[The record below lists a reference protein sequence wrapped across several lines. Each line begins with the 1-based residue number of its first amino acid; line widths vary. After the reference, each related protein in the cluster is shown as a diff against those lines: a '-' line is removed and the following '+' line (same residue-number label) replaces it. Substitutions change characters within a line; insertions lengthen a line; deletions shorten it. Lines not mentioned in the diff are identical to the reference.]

1 MDTEFGREDGKIS
14 EKINRAKTGQTDE
27 SPALL
32 LRLNSSLIVQGISRA
47 WRDKLSLSDDDKL
60 QLPLDQLINLE
71 RSHKLEQQLKTV
83 INTGEAITGHL
94 TELLTP
100 DGFELISLTAWRDTD
115 PKTNS
120 ISVLIL
126 AKDEK
131 IAKSESEELSQ
142 LRTQHQLILDS
153 AGEGIWGLDKDG
165 KITFGNKAAVEILGW
180 KLENVLGKSSHKI
193 HHHSHEDGS
202 PYPQSDCPIF
212 ASLKDGEVHH
222 VDNEVFWHTN
232 GDPIPVEYVS
242 TPILKNGNPNGAVI
256 VFRDNTQRRESE
268 RLRQQAYIALEQL
281 QTTYQLILDA
291 AGEGIYGLNK
301 DGLITFSNDASTDI
315 LGWKGEDVL
324 GKVSHE
330 VHHHSHANG
339 SSYPR
344 DDCPIYASIKD
355 GTVHRVENEVF
366 WHTDG
371 SAVPVEYTSTPI
383 LRDGI
388 PNGAVVIFRDVSDRK
403 EIEKQRELA
412 YAEISVLK
420 EKLELERDYL
430 RDEVN
435 FAGNFNDII
444 GTSESL
450 KRTLAQVEAVAAT
463 PASVLI
469 LGESGVGK
477 EMIARAIHTQSNRAE
492 EALVKVNCASI
503 PSELFESEF
512 FGHVKGSFT
521 GAHQDRIGR
530 LQLAD
535 GGTLF
540 LDEVGEIPLL
550 QQGKLLRALQ
560 ENEFERVGDACTV
573 KVDVRV
579 IAATNRDLA
588 AEIKAGRFREDLYYR
603 LSVFPI
609 QVPPLRDRISD
620 IASLASNF
628 LDQAC
633 RELGKEAHHLT
644 KGNIEQLKSH
654 SWPGNIREL
663 KNTIERAVISSNS
676 NKLNLNLAISD
687 TTSIS
692 EAVRN
697 DSEKSTDY
705 LTSTEFKAL
714 EKANL
719 YGALRAANW
728 KTWGIGGAAELLGI
742 KPSTLAYQMKQFGIE
757 KPKAKA

>member
-1 MDTEFGREDGKIS
+1 MDTEFGGEDGKIS
-14 EKINRAKTGQTDE
+14 EKVDGAKTGPIDE

-32 LRLNSSLIVQGISRA
+32 LRLNSSLIVQGLSRA
-47 WRDKLSLSDDDKL
+47 WRNKLFLSKDEKL

-180 KLENVLGKSSHKI
+180 KLENVLGKSSHKV

-301 DGLITFSNDASTDI
+301 DGLITFSNQASTEI
-315 LGWKGEDVL
+315 LGWKGEDVF

-344 DDCPIYASIKD
+344 DDCPIHASIKD
-355 GTVHRVENEVF
+355 GAVHRVENEVF

-388 PNGAVVIFRDVSDRK
+388 PDGAVVIFRDVSDRK

-560 ENEFERVGDACTV
+560 ENEFERVG
-573 KVDVRV
+573 
-579 IAATNRDLA
+579 
-588 AEIKAGRFREDLYYR
+588 GR
-603 LSVFPI
+603 
-609 QVPPLRDRISD
+609 
-620 IASLASNF
+620 
-628 LDQAC
+628 
-633 RELGKEAHHLT
+633 
-644 KGNIEQLKSH
+644 SH
-654 SWPGNIREL
+654 R
-663 KNTIERAVISSNS
+663 
-676 NKLNLNLAISD
+676 
-687 TTSIS
+687 
-692 EAVRN
+692 
-697 DSEKSTDY
+697 
-705 LTSTEFKAL
+705 
-714 EKANL
+714 
-719 YGALRAANW
+719 
-728 KTWGIGGAAELLGI
+728 
-742 KPSTLAYQMKQFGIE
+742 
-757 KPKAKA
+757 

>member
-1 MDTEFGREDGKIS
+1 MDTDFDSAIEGPI
-14 EKINRAKTGQTDE
+14 AE
-27 SPALL
+27 STTLL
-32 LRLNSSLIVQGISRA
+32 MRLDTNLVVQELSDA
-47 WRDKLSLSDDDKL
+47 WRGKLNLAVDAEL
-60 QLPLDQLINLE
+60 TPPLGQLINLE
-71 RSHKLEQQLKTV
+71 RSHTLIPQLV
-83 INTGEAITGHL
+83 NLIDIGESISGHE

-100 DGFELISLTAWRDTD
+100 AGFELVSLNAWRTTD
-115 PKTNS
+115 PETNLNHILIRAKEKTS
-120 ISVLIL
+120 ATS
-126 AKDEK
+126 D
-131 IAKSESEELSQ
+131 SEQLSQ

-180 KLENVLGKSSHKI
+180 ELDKVLGKSSHEV

-202 PYPQSDCPIF
+202 PYHRSECPIF
-212 ASLKDGEVHH
+212 ASLQDGEVHH

-232 GDPIPVEYVS
+232 GDAIPVEYVS
-242 TPILKNGNPNGAVI
+242 TPILKDGKPNGAVI

-268 RLRQQAYIALEQL
+268 LLRQQAYAALEQL

-291 AGEGIYGLNK
+291 AGEGIYGLDK
-301 DGLITFSNDASTDI
+301 DGLITFSNMASTEI
-315 LGWKGEDVL
+315 LGWKGEDML
-324 GKVSHE
+324 GRLSHE
-330 VHHHSHANG
+330 VHHHSHADG
-339 SSYPR
+339 ASYPR

-355 GTVHRVENEVF
+355 GEVHRVENEVF

-371 SAVPVEYTSTPI
+371 SAVPIEYTSTPI
-383 LRDGI
+383 LRDGR
-388 PNGAVVIFRDVSDRK
+388 PDGAVVIFRDISDRK

-412 YAEISVLK
+412 HIEISILK

-435 FAGNFNDII
+435 SSGNFNDII

-450 KRTLAQVEAVAAT
+450 KRTLAQVDAVAAT

-477 EMIARAIHTQSNRAE
+477 EMIARALHTQSTRSQ

-521 GAHQDRIGR
+521 GAHKDRIGR

-540 LDEVGEIPLL
+540 LDEVGEIPLS

-560 ENEFERVGDACTV
+560 ENEFERVGDDHTV

-579 IAATNRDLA
+579 IAATNRDLV
-588 AEIKAGRFREDLYYR
+588 AEIKAGRFREDLFYR

-609 QVPPLRDRISD
+609 QVPPLRDRIND
-620 IASLASNF
+620 IAPLAASF
-628 LDQAC
+628 LDRAC
-633 RELGKEAHHLT
+633 RELGKEAHSLT

-676 NKLNLNLAISD
+676 KKLNLDLAIV
-687 TTSIS
+687 TSASVRQDISS
-692 EAVRN
+692 EAKAV
-697 DSEKSTDY
+697 STDF
-705 LTSTEFKAL
+705 LTNIEFKAL
-714 EKANL
+714 EKENIYA
-719 YGALRAANW
+719 ALRAANW
-728 KTWGIGGAAELLGI
+728 KTWGSGGAAQLLGI

-757 KPKAKA
+757 KLKVGSN

>member
-1 MDTEFGREDGKIS
+1 MDTDFDSAIEGPI
-14 EKINRAKTGQTDE
+14 AE
-27 SPALL
+27 STTLL
-32 LRLNSSLIVQGISRA
+32 MRLDTNLVVQELSDA
-47 WRDKLSLSDDDKL
+47 WRGKLNLAADAEL
-60 QLPLDQLINLE
+60 TPPLGQLINLE
-71 RSHKLEQQLKTV
+71 RSHTLIPQLV
-83 INTGEAITGHL
+83 NLIDIGESISGHE

-100 DGFELISLTAWRDTD
+100 DGFELVSLNAWRTTD
-115 PKTNS
+115 PETNLNHILIRAKEKTS
-120 ISVLIL
+120 ATS
-126 AKDEK
+126 D
-131 IAKSESEELSQ
+131 SEQLSQ

-180 KLENVLGKSSHKI
+180 ELDKVLGKSSHEV

-202 PYPQSDCPIF
+202 PYHRSECPIF
-212 ASLKDGEVHH
+212 ASLQDGEVHH

-232 GDPIPVEYVS
+232 GDAIPVEYVS
-242 TPILKNGNPNGAVI
+242 TPILKDGKPNGAVI

-268 RLRQQAYIALEQL
+268 LLRQQAYAALEQL

-291 AGEGIYGLNK
+291 AGEGIYGLDK
-301 DGLITFSNDASTDI
+301 DGLITFSNMASTEI
-315 LGWKGEDVL
+315 LGWKGEDML
-324 GKVSHE
+324 GRLSHE
-330 VHHHSHANG
+330 VHHHSHADG
-339 SSYPR
+339 ASYPR

-355 GTVHRVENEVF
+355 GEVHRVENEVF

-371 SAVPVEYTSTPI
+371 SAVPIEYTSTPI
-383 LRDGI
+383 LRDGR
-388 PNGAVVIFRDVSDRK
+388 PDGAVVIFRDISDRK

-412 YAEISVLK
+412 HIEISILK

-435 FAGNFNDII
+435 SSGNFNDII

-450 KRTLAQVEAVAAT
+450 KRTLAQVDAVAAT

-477 EMIARAIHTQSNRAE
+477 EMIARALHTQSTRSQ

-521 GAHQDRIGR
+521 GAHKDRIGR

-540 LDEVGEIPLL
+540 LDEVGEIPLS

-560 ENEFERVGDACTV
+560 ENEFERVGDDHTV

-579 IAATNRDLA
+579 IAATNRDLV
-588 AEIKAGRFREDLYYR
+588 AEIKAGRFREDLFYR

-609 QVPPLRDRISD
+609 QVPPLRDRIND
-620 IASLASNF
+620 IAPLAASF
-628 LDQAC
+628 LDRAC
-633 RELGKEAHHLT
+633 RELGKEAHSLT

-676 NKLNLNLAISD
+676 KKLNLDLAIV
-687 TTSIS
+687 TSASVRQDISS
-692 EAVRN
+692 EAKAV
-697 DSEKSTDY
+697 STDF
-705 LTSTEFKAL
+705 LTNIEFKAL
-714 EKANL
+714 EKENIYA
-719 YGALRAANW
+719 ALRAANW
-728 KTWGIGGAAELLGI
+728 KTWGSGGAAQLLGI

-757 KPKAKA
+757 KLKVGSN

>member
-1 MDTEFGREDGKIS
+1 MDTDFDSAIEGPIV
-14 EKINRAKTGQTDE
+14 E
-27 SPALL
+27 SAALL
-32 LRLNSSLIVQGISRA
+32 MRLDSNLVVQELSGA
-47 WRDKLSLSDDDKL
+47 WRGKLNLAADAKLTLSLAR
-60 QLPLDQLINLE
+60 LINLE
-71 RSHKLEQQLKTV
+71 RSHTLIAQLV
-83 INTGEAITGHL
+83 NLIDIGESISGHV

-100 DGFELISLTAWRDTD
+100 AGSGLVSLNAWRNTD
-115 PKTNS
+115 PETNLSHILIRAIEKT
-120 ISVLIL
+120 VV
-126 AKDEK
+126 A
-131 IAKSESEELSQ
+131 SESEQLSQ
-142 LRTQHQLILDS
+142 LRTQHQLILNS

-180 KLENVLGKSSHKI
+180 ELDKVLGKSSHEV

-202 PYPQSDCPIF
+202 PYHRSECPIF
-212 ASLKDGEVHH
+212 ASLQDGEVHH

-232 GDPIPVEYVS
+232 GSAIPVEYVS
-242 TPILKNGNPNGAVI
+242 TPILKDGKPNGAVI

-268 RLRQQAYIALEQL
+268 LLRQQAYAALEQL

-291 AGEGIYGLNK
+291 AGEGIYGLDK
-301 DGLITFSNDASTDI
+301 DGLITFSNMASTEI
-315 LGWKGEDVL
+315 LGWKGADML
-324 GKVSHE
+324 GRLSHE
-330 VHHHSHANG
+330 VHHHSHADG

-355 GTVHRVENEVF
+355 GEVHRVENEVF

-371 SAVPVEYTSTPI
+371 SAVPIEYTSTPI
-383 LRDGI
+383 LRDGR
-388 PNGAVVIFRDVSDRK
+388 PNGAVVIFRDISDRK

-412 YAEISVLK
+412 HAEISILK

-435 FAGNFNDII
+435 SSGNFNDII

-450 KRTLAQVEAVAAT
+450 KRTLAQVDAVAAT

-477 EMIARAIHTQSNRAE
+477 EMIARAIHTQSNRSQ

-521 GAHQDRIGR
+521 GAHKDRIGR

-540 LDEVGEIPLL
+540 LDEVGEIPLS

-560 ENEFERVGDACTV
+560 ENEFERVGDDHTV

-579 IAATNRDLA
+579 IAATNRDLV
-588 AEIKAGRFREDLYYR
+588 AEIKAGRFREDLFYR

-609 QVPPLRDRISD
+609 QVPPLRDRIND
-620 IASLASNF
+620 IAPLAASF
-628 LDQAC
+628 LDRAC
-633 RELGKEAHHLT
+633 RELGKEAHSLT

-676 NKLNLNLAISD
+676 KKLNLDLAIVNAASVRQD
-687 TTSIS
+687 IS
-692 EAVRN
+692 SEPKAV
-697 DSEKSTDY
+697 STEF
-705 LTSTEFKAL
+705 LTNIEFKAL
-714 EKANL
+714 EKENIYA
-719 YGALRAANW
+719 ALRAANW
-728 KTWGIGGAAELLGI
+728 KTWGSGGAAQLLGI

-757 KPKAKA
+757 KLKAGSN

>member
-1 MDTEFGREDGKIS
+1 MDTDFDSAIEGPI
-14 EKINRAKTGQTDE
+14 AE
-27 SPALL
+27 STTLL
-32 LRLNSSLIVQGISRA
+32 MRLDSNLVVQELSGA
-47 WRDKLSLSDDDKL
+47 WRGKLNLAADAELTLSLAR
-60 QLPLDQLINLE
+60 LINLE
-71 RSHKLEQQLKTV
+71 RSHTLIPQLV
-83 INTGEAITGHL
+83 NLIDIGESISGHV

-100 DGFELISLTAWRDTD
+100 AGAELVSLNAWRNTD
-115 PKTNS
+115 PETNLS
-120 ISVLIL
+120 CILIR
-126 AKDEK
+126 AKDK
-131 IAKSESEELSQ
+131 TVATSDSEQLSQ

-180 KLENVLGKSSHKI
+180 ELDKVLGKSSHEV

-202 PYPQSDCPIF
+202 PYHRSECPIF
-212 ASLKDGEVHH
+212 ASLQDGEVHH

-232 GDPIPVEYVS
+232 GSAIPVEYVS
-242 TPILKNGNPNGAVI
+242 TPILKDGKPNGAVI

-268 RLRQQAYIALEQL
+268 LLRQQAYAALEQL

-291 AGEGIYGLNK
+291 AGEGIYGLDK
-301 DGLITFSNDASTDI
+301 DGLITFSNMASTEI
-315 LGWKGEDVL
+315 LGWKGADML
-324 GKVSHE
+324 GRLSHE
-330 VHHHSHANG
+330 VHHHSHADG

-355 GTVHRVENEVF
+355 GEVHRVENEVF

-371 SAVPVEYTSTPI
+371 SAVPIEYTSTPI
-383 LRDGI
+383 LRDGR
-388 PNGAVVIFRDVSDRK
+388 PDGAVVIFRDISDRK

-412 YAEISVLK
+412 HAEISILK

-435 FAGNFNDII
+435 SSGNFNDII

-450 KRTLAQVEAVAAT
+450 KRTLAQVDAVAAT

-477 EMIARAIHTQSNRAE
+477 EMIARAIHTQSNRSQ

-521 GAHQDRIGR
+521 GAHKDRIGR

-540 LDEVGEIPLL
+540 LDEVGEIPLS

-560 ENEFERVGDACTV
+560 ENEFERVGDDHTV

-579 IAATNRDLA
+579 IAATNRDLV
-588 AEIKAGRFREDLYYR
+588 AEIKAGRFREDLFYR

-609 QVPPLRDRISD
+609 QVPPLRDRIND
-620 IASLASNF
+620 IAPLAASF
-628 LDQAC
+628 LDRAC
-633 RELGKEAHHLT
+633 RELGKEAHSLT

-676 NKLNLNLAISD
+676 KKLNLDLAIVNAASVRQD
-687 TTSIS
+687 IS
-692 EAVRN
+692 SEPKAV
-697 DSEKSTDY
+697 STEF
-705 LTSTEFKAL
+705 LTNIEFKAL
-714 EKANL
+714 EKENIYA
-719 YGALRAANW
+719 ALRAANW
-728 KTWGIGGAAELLGI
+728 KTWGSGGAAQLLGI

-757 KPKAKA
+757 KLKAGSN

>member
-1 MDTEFGREDGKIS
+1 MDTDFDSAIEGPI
-14 EKINRAKTGQTDE
+14 AE
-27 SPALL
+27 STTLL
-32 LRLNSSLIVQGISRA
+32 MRLDTNLVVQELSDA
-47 WRDKLSLSDDDKL
+47 WRGKLNLAVDAEL
-60 QLPLDQLINLE
+60 TPPLGQLINLE
-71 RSHKLEQQLKTV
+71 RSHTLIPQLV
-83 INTGEAITGHL
+83 NLIDIGESISGHE

-100 DGFELISLTAWRDTD
+100 DGFELVSLNAWRTTD
-115 PKTNS
+115 PETNLNHILIRAKEKTS
-120 ISVLIL
+120 ATS
-126 AKDEK
+126 D
-131 IAKSESEELSQ
+131 SEQLSQ

-180 KLENVLGKSSHKI
+180 ELDKVLGKSSHEV

-202 PYPQSDCPIF
+202 PYHRSECPIF
-212 ASLKDGEVHH
+212 ASLQDGEVHH

-232 GDPIPVEYVS
+232 GDAIPVEYVS
-242 TPILKNGNPNGAVI
+242 TPILKDGKPNGAVI

-268 RLRQQAYIALEQL
+268 LLRQQAYAALEQL

-291 AGEGIYGLNK
+291 AGEGIYGLDK
-301 DGLITFSNDASTDI
+301 DGLITFSNMASTEI
-315 LGWKGEDVL
+315 LGWKGEDML
-324 GKVSHE
+324 GRLSHE
-330 VHHHSHANG
+330 VHHHSHADG
-339 SSYPR
+339 ASYPR

-355 GTVHRVENEVF
+355 GEVHRVENEVF

-371 SAVPVEYTSTPI
+371 SAVPIEYTSTPI
-383 LRDGI
+383 LRDGR
-388 PNGAVVIFRDVSDRK
+388 PDGAVVIFRDISDRK

-412 YAEISVLK
+412 HIEISILK

-435 FAGNFNDII
+435 SSGNFNDII

-450 KRTLAQVEAVAAT
+450 KRTLAQVDAVAAT

-477 EMIARAIHTQSNRAE
+477 EMIARALHTQSTRSQ

-521 GAHQDRIGR
+521 GAHKDRIGR

-540 LDEVGEIPLL
+540 LDEVGEIPLS

-560 ENEFERVGDACTV
+560 ENEFERVGDDHTV

-579 IAATNRDLA
+579 IAATNRDLV
-588 AEIKAGRFREDLYYR
+588 AEIKAGRFREDLFYR

-609 QVPPLRDRISD
+609 QVPPLRDRIND
-620 IASLASNF
+620 IAPLAASF
-628 LDQAC
+628 LDRAC
-633 RELGKEAHHLT
+633 RELGKEAHSLT

-676 NKLNLNLAISD
+676 KKLNLDLAIV
-687 TTSIS
+687 TSASVQQDISS
-692 EAVRN
+692 EAKAV
-697 DSEKSTDY
+697 STDF
-705 LTSTEFKAL
+705 LTNIEFKAL
-714 EKANL
+714 EKENIYA
-719 YGALRAANW
+719 ALRAANW
-728 KTWGIGGAAELLGI
+728 KTWGSGGAAQLLGI

-757 KPKAKA
+757 KLKVGSN